1 MVIIGVNTSVAYNI
15 MSDDIVV
22 ESSVVSIQ
30 SWSQSS
36 LDLAVSVSSTSSLVD
51 IRALLYCCFNLVVGD
66 SHLFQC
72 TRYMFAFML
81 LLMCFYSFALLL

>member
-30 SWSQSS
+30 SWSRTWTRSRRDR
-36 LDLAVSVSSTSSLVD
+36 DLAVSVSSTSSLVD

-72 TRYMFAFML
+72 TRYMFAFMV
-81 LLMCFYSFALLL
+81 LLMCFL